1 MVQKWHLCIEVSSF
15 PNPGR
20 AVIKFVFYNMATNNL
35 FHGKREVPGMT
46 TNNEAYYIAL
56 VEGLKEEKQHDV
68 NDIEVFTKSELI
80 CNQMKGIYR
89 VRKDNLKPLYKEAI
103 NWSYQFQHFTINLS
117 ADSEKMSTDIMS
129 RAFLSTYVDVKYDIG
144 SPSTAIKII
153 DHHQYRSPLCEWVVV
168 IIFLGS
174 IIAWFFH

>member
-1 MVQKWHLCIEVSSF
+1 MVKKWRLCIEVCWF

-20 AVIKFVFYNMATNNL
+20 VVVKFVLYNMATNHL
-35 FHGKREVPGMT
+35 FHGKREVLGMT

-68 NDIEVFTKSELI
+68 NDIEVFTNSELI

-89 VRKDNLKPLYKEAI
+89 VRKDNLKPLHKEAI
-103 NWSYQFQHFTINLS
+103 NWSFQFQHFTINHS
-117 ADSEKMSTDIMS
+117 ADIEKMSTDIMS

-144 SPSTAIKII
+144 SPSTAT
-153 DHHQYRSPLCEWVVV
+153 
-168 IIFLGS
+168 
-174 IIAWFFH
+174 